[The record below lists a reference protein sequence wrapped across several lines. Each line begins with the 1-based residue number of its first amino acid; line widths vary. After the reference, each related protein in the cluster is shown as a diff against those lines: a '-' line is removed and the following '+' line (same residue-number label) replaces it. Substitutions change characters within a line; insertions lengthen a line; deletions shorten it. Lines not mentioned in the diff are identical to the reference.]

1 MSQWE
6 PDGHQPMPGSALVG
20 AVEWLA
26 LGLILGSA
34 WAAYAERI
42 PALAGAG
49 LIFLALGGVIVARR
63 VGREDA

>member
-6 PDGHQPMPGSALVG
+6 PDGHQPMPKSALAG

-26 LGLILGSA
+26 LGLILGST
-34 WAAYAERI
+34 WAAYAGRI

-63 VGREDA
+63 AGREDA